1 MIYFTNLTLGQ
12 VQRQSQGD
20 GCQADLAPSGMF
32 VRGQDQ
38 DLDGEQGRGGA
49 GGHGAED
56 QVIIRPK
63 GAYNG
68 MTNDQYIHNF
78 QMIQQMDKLR
88 THH

>member
-56 QVIIRPK
+56 QVIIRQK
-63 GAYNG
+63 RSIQWH
-68 MTNDQYIHNF
+68 DQ
-78 QMIQQMDKLR
+78 
-88 THH
+88 